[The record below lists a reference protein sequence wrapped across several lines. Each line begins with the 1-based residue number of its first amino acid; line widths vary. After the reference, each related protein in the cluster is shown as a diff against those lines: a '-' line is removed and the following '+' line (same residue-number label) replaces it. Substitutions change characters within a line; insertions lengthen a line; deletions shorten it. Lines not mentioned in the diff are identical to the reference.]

1 MTVNQNITVRINNI
15 ILIFCLLI
23 LMGCNALQD
32 LANNVQK
39 PGLSVTDVRVTDFDF
54 DEIELTYDVT
64 VDNPNALSLQ
74 LSSYNYDFKLNDET
88 FIEGQQDKTMS
99 IEASGESTFE
109 VPVNLNFKKVYE
121 GIRTLA
127 NSDQAAY
134 EFLSEVTFD
143 LPVLGLT
150 KIPVSKKGSIP
161 MINSPNIRIGNLE
174 VQNLSLSKADL
185 VLNMTFDNPNAFGI
199 KINSFDYGLTINGDQ
214 WAEGQSLEN
223 TLISEKGT
231 SQLAI
236 PISLNISEI
245 GISAYR
251 LLTGSQELNYSLNG
265 TFNLGTTHP
274 LLNNTDLNLSRSGS
288 LKLTGN

>member
-109 VPVNLNFKKVYE
+109 VSVNLNFKKVYE
-121 GIRTLA
+121 GIRTFA
-127 NSDQAAY
+127 NSDQAPY

-185 VLNMTFDNPNAFGI
+185 VLNMAFDNPNAFGI

>member
-109 VPVNLNFKKVYE
+109 VSVNLNFKKVYE

-127 NSDQAAY
+127 NSDQAPY

-185 VLNMTFDNPNAFGI
+185 VLNMAFDNPNAFGI

>member
-127 NSDQAAY
+127 NSDQAPY

>member
-1 MTVNQNITVRINNI
+1 
-15 ILIFCLLI
+15 
-23 LMGCNALQD
+23 MGCNALQD

-109 VPVNLNFKKVYE
+109 VSVNLNFKKVYE

-127 NSDQAAY
+127 NSDQAPY

-185 VLNMTFDNPNAFGI
+185 VLNMAFDNPNAFGI

-265 TFNLGTTHP
+265 TFNLDTTHP

>member
-1 MTVNQNITVRINNI
+1 MNIYPKQTTRTLNSFLLV
-15 ILIFCLLI
+15 ILSILL
-23 LMGCNALQD
+23 GCNAIQD
-32 LANNVQK
+32 LADRVQK
-39 PGLSVTDVRVTDFDF
+39 PTLSVTNMRVTDFNF
-54 DEIELTYDVT
+54 DEIELTYDIS
-64 VDNPNALSLQ
+64 VDNPNAMSVQ
-74 LSSYNYDFKLNDET
+74 LSSYNYDFKLNEKT
-88 FIEGQQDKTMS
+88 FIEGQQDKTMN
-99 IEASGESTFE
+99 IEASGQSTFE

-127 NSDQAAY
+127 SSDQAAY
-134 EFLSEVTFD
+134 EFLSEVSFN
-143 LPVLGLT
+143 LPILGVT

-174 VQNLSLSKADL
+174 VQNLSLTKADL
-185 VLNMTFDNPNAFGI
+185 ALNIEFDNPNAFGI
-199 KINSFDYGLTINGDQ
+199 RINNFDYSLTINGDE
-214 WAEGQSLEN
+214 WADGQSLEN
-223 TLISEKGT
+223 TLITEKGT

-274 LLNNTDLNLSRSGS
+274 LLKQTNLNLNRSGS
-288 LKLTGN
+288 LNLTGN